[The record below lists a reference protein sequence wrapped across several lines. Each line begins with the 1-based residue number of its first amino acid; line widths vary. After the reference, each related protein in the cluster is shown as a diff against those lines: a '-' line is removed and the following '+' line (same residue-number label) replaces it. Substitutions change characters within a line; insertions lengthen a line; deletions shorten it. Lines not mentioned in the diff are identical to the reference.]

1 MLSLRLLLVVI
12 GIAIIAAVY
21 FFGVVKRRR
30 DSRVTFPRRF
40 GGREFPDVILQHEA
54 EDDDGNYASDD
65 GFEIVAVR
73 TRPAVNL
80 DVSTAVEDDDGESED
95 KGEDSTIAARRRH
108 DTPDDDDAHDAPT
121 ERPRVGP
128 AQAAPRV
135 TPRAAPAPPVRD
147 VDALHRETDQAPR
160 LASARDRLPGRFV
173 LPPEDEILDDLPRVR
188 NDALVDDEPDNAR
201 RGSDQLDLFGAE
213 SAAPSPKPRRGRT
226 ARAPIADEDEAP
238 DNGLLNLFVRAH
250 EGRPFGGP
258 ELVRALNAVGMRF
271 GDMSVFHHYGAGE
284 LRCDRPLF
292 SAANMFEPGT
302 FDLAR
307 IEAFRTSGIV
317 LFMQLPAPLE
327 GPVAFELLLNSAQRL
342 AELTGGEL
350 YATPKA
356 PLDPGAIAR
365 MRNRAAR
372 FGHAG

>member
-40 GGREFPDVILQHEA
+40 GGREFPDVILQHEGEDA
-54 EDDDGNYASDD
+54 EFESDD

-80 DVSTAVEDDDGESED
+80 DVEPSPDDGDEDDDESPTVVRGGGDDTAE
-95 KGEDSTIAARRRH
+95 AAV
-108 DTPDDDDAHDAPT
+108 PAPA
-121 ERPRVGP
+121 RAP
-128 AQAAPRV
+128 ASRAEPAAP
-135 TPRAAPAPPVRD
+135 PAAPAPAAPRRD
-147 VDALHRETDQAPR
+147 AEPLVHREPR
-160 LASARDRLPGRFV
+160 GERLPGRFV
-173 LPPEDEILDDLPRVR
+173 LPPEAEALGDLPRVR

-213 SAAPSPKPRRGRT
+213 SAAPSPKPRRGR
-226 ARAPIADEDEAP
+226 AAKAPPPEADDEP
-238 DNGLLNLFVRAH
+238 DNGLVNLFVRAH
-250 EGRPFGGP
+250 DGRPFGGP

-271 GDMSVFHHYGAGE
+271 GDMSVFHHYGAGD
-284 LRCDRPLF
+284 LRCDRPVF

-350 YATPKA
+350 YASPKV
-356 PLDPGAIAR
+356 PLDSAAIAR
-365 MRNRAAR
+365 LRNRAAR
-372 FGHAG
+372 YGHAG